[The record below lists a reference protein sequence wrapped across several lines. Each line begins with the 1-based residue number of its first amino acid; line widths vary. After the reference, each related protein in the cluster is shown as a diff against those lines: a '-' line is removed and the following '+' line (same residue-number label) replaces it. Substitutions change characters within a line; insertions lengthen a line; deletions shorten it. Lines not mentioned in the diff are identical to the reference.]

1 MPVVRIRD
9 SVAPTY
15 LSNFRILQIIL
26 AVIYLVL
33 ICYTGVHHGYWN
45 SLVQPLGFGSTCALT
60 SHAFDDR
67 VLFRIF
73 PPTPFP
79 MYMSISLLS

>member
-1 MPVVRIRD
+1 M
-9 SVAPTY
+9 
-15 LSNFRILQIIL
+15 L

-60 SHAFDDR
+60 SDAFDDH
-67 VLFRIF
+67 VLLRTFCPI
-73 PPTPFP
+73 PPN
-79 MYMSISLLS
+79 MSMFVSLLSYAQQSARALPIFDS